1 MVFVPASNVLQV
13 EVRGTLNSI
22 PVEITQ
28 YHAFS
33 GSMVLADVEDL
44 FDWYENIWLPDY
56 LDPLS
61 IEYKVTELYGT
72 DLTTVSAP
80 TYSRVFSPQLEGGV
94 AAAGLPGNVAACIS
108 FRTIG
113 RGRSAR
119 GRNYV
124 PGILESDVTG
134 NTIDVGLLNALVAA
148 FELML
153 GGGSYPAGWEWIVL
167 SRFLDGVARSSGLEQ
182 TILDV
187 LSTTLTVESQRGR
200 LK

>member
-1 MVFVPASNVLQV
+1 MVFVPGSNVLQV
-13 EVRGTLNSI
+13 EVRGTLNGI

-33 GSMVLADVEDL
+33 GSMVLSDVEDL
-44 FDWYENIWLPDY
+44 WDWYETVWLPAY
-56 LDPLS
+56 LAPLS

-72 DLTTVSAP
+72 DLTTMSAP
-80 TYSRVFSPQLEGGV
+80 TYSRVFSPELEGAV
-94 AAAGLPGNVAACIS
+94 AAAALPGNVAACIS

-134 NTIDVGLLNALVAA
+134 NGMDVGLVNDLVAV
-148 FELML
+148 FELLL
-153 GGGSYPAGWEWIVL
+153 GGGTYPAGWEWIVF
-167 SRFLDGVARSSGLEQ
+167 SRFLLGVARVTGLEQ

-200 LK
+200 LH

>member
-1 MVFVPASNVLQV
+1 MPFVPASNVLQV
-13 EVRGTLNSI
+13 EVRGTLNGI

-28 YHAFS
+28 YHSFS
-33 GSMVLADVEDL
+33 GSMVLSDVEDL
-44 FDWYENIWLPDY
+44 FDWYETVWLPAY

-134 NTIDVGLLNALVAA
+134 NAMDVGLVNALVAA
-148 FELML
+148 FELLL
-153 GGGSYPAGWEWIVL
+153 GGGTYPAGWEWIVL
-167 SRFLDGVARSSGLEQ
+167 SRFLAGVARSSGLEQ

-187 LSTTLTVESQRGR
+187 LSTSLTVESQRGR